1 MDLSVGGQARAWFC
15 LQIAGITLL
24 FAICTG
30 CGDQFRPIAIPIT
43 PPLPDPQAVHAI
55 FVVSDNGFNVTP
67 GSSVNAGGT
76 SRLDVSGDTNLAVAK
91 VGLGPMHAAVP
102 SNGARVYVANS
113 LEDTVSSFSPSSP
126 TSVGTTSLPPGSTPM
141 FLASSEA
148 GNMYVANYKG
158 NSVGVILTTSNVL
171 ASPLI
176 GVGLQPVALAETPD
190 AKKLYAV
197 NEGSGTVSAIAPASR
212 TVTATIATG
221 TSPVWAVA
229 RSDSARVYVL
239 DSSTG
244 NLFTINTLTDT
255 GSMSAVSAGPGA
267 NFMFYDKTLNRIYI
281 ANPSSAVV
289 TIADVSVD
297 PPQVLSQV
305 SVCSG
310 CHPVSIAVLPDGTRA
325 YVGSYMLV
333 TDPANGLPAI
343 EWQIA
348 VINAQSL
355 TLRSTVPADP
365 SSTLFDIDTVNPT
378 GCGSTPFGTSPLPFR
393 VSVAAS
399 GDSSKVFVSNCD
411 AGTTEVVQTS
421 DDTLVS
427 SPQSPMLTL
436 PAQPAAFNP
445 TSVTVTGATLNGS
458 ATTYSYTQ
466 TLPGPPL
473 RVGMS
478 ISITGMQDAGNDG
491 TFAIAAA
498 GAGSFTVVN
507 PAGVANSG
515 QSGSG
520 IAVPFQNP
528 VFMLAGP

>member
-1 MDLSVGGQARAWFC
+1 
-15 LQIAGITLL
+15 
-24 FAICTG
+24 
-30 CGDQFRPIAIPIT
+30 
-43 PPLPDPQAVHAI
+43 
-55 FVVSDNGFNVTP
+55 
-67 GSSVNAGGT
+67 
-76 SRLDVSGDTNLAVAK
+76 
-91 VGLGPMHAAVP
+91 
-102 SNGARVYVANS
+102 
-113 LEDTVSSFSPSSP
+113 
-126 TSVGTTSLPPGSTPM
+126 
-141 FLASSEA
+141 
-148 GNMYVANYKG
+148 
-158 NSVGVILTTSNVL
+158 VGVILTTSNVL

-343 EWQIA
+343 E
-348 VINAQSL
+348 
-355 TLRSTVPADP
+355 
-365 SSTLFDIDTVNPT
+365 
-378 GCGSTPFGTSPLPFR
+378 
-393 VSVAAS
+393 
-399 GDSSKVFVSNCD
+399 
-411 AGTTEVVQTS
+411 
-421 DDTLVS
+421 
-427 SPQSPMLTL
+427 
-436 PAQPAAFNP
+436 
-445 TSVTVTGATLNGS
+445 
-458 ATTYSYTQ
+458 
-466 TLPGPPL
+466 
-473 RVGMS
+473 
-478 ISITGMQDAGNDG
+478 
-491 TFAIAAA
+491 
-498 GAGSFTVVN
+498 
-507 PAGVANSG
+507 
-515 QSGSG
+515 
-520 IAVPFQNP
+520 
-528 VFMLAGP
+528 